1 MGVTLLSWFF
11 LTYVVV
17 GLTNVN
23 LHCHAPVLFSITG
36 ILPHLP
42 RLAVVVCT
50 GPLLSLARS
59 LSLSL
64 SSLSKLILPYYYG
77 TANRLPAASLVN
89 ARRSSHPAASAHFM
103 LCKLPLVSKPLRARL
118 TAHLPSINGQ
128 LQASSIKC
136 KVKAHGGGL
145 LKNKGPYRVKL
156 MWVGFWR
163 IRAL

>member
-1 MGVTLLSWFF
+1 VRAREMGVTLLSWFF

-64 SSLSKLILPYYYG
+64 SLSWYYRIIMERPIG
-77 TANRLPAASLVN
+77 CPRRASLM
-89 ARRSSHPAASAHFM
+89 RDGHRTQWLPPI
-103 LCKLPLVSKPLRARL
+103 LCFVSCP
-118 TAHLPSINGQ
+118 
-128 LQASSIKC
+128 
-136 KVKAHGGGL
+136 
-145 LKNKGPYRVKL
+145 
-156 MWVGFWR
+156 W
-163 IRAL
+163 